1 MALSMWLNH
10 CALIVAALLPLA
22 ETAANDNAA
31 AHRVYCGL
39 LTVATTPYTTSDL
52 NDDPSTAFNTILAMN
67 FSTSSNDWTAMF
79 DTSKDEVSPKKPPE
93 GKTPATDKE
102 TWAKMWPEWWAAG
115 GRCVTEKMGKGDKT
129 AYPPISKPAQKRQ
142 AHRELQKLIDAT
154 RQLVTQYQTVKTDLK
169 TKKAQLDSYLTEA
182 LLGEGNTDGL
192 PTTPKGIAAVTSWAN
207 ACGANLPG
215 KSIAADFLC
224 ACNNNADTTK
234 QCSPLYTPHTW
245 TSNIDVNTKWLLLKS
260 SCKKPFPAA
269 LSAAAIHGALAAFA
283 AQLQHKDNAGTKH
296 TILGLS
302 GDHQCT
308 GAAAKLCVDYTA
320 YFDKTTGHTATKI
333 PWKEKLEKAAATI
346 TELEAKALEGRNL
359 AR

>member
-39 LTVATTPYTTSDL
+39 LTKATTPYTTSDL

-67 FSTSSNDWTAMF
+67 FSTSSNDWTTMF
-79 DTSKDEVSPKKPPE
+79 DTSKDKVSPKNPPD
-93 GKTPATDKE
+93 GIAPPNDKE
-102 TWAKMWPEWWAAG
+102 AWQKMWPEWWAAG
-115 GRCVTEKMGKGDKT
+115 RRCVIEKIGQGDKP
-129 AYPPISKPAQKRQ
+129 AYPPISKPSQKRQ
-142 AHRELQKLIDAT
+142 AHRELQKLIDGTQPLLAAYDNLKSELKSAKT
-154 RQLVTQYQTVKTDLK
+154 RLNG
-169 TKKAQLDSYLTEA
+169 YLTEA
-182 LLGEGNTDGL
+182 LIGEKSVNNL
-192 PTTPKGIAAVTSWAN
+192 PTAGNGIAALTSWSA

-234 QCSPLYTPHTW
+234 QCSTNYDPQQW
-245 TSNIDVNTKWLLLKS
+245 NSNIDLATKWPLLKS
-260 SCKKPFPAA
+260 SRKEPLPAA
-269 LSAAAIHGALAAFA
+269 LTAAAIHGALAAFNA
-283 AQLQHKDNAGTKH
+283 APQQKDSAGTKQ
-296 TILGLS
+296 TFLGLS
-302 GDHQCT
+302 NSHDCDGST
-308 GAAAKLCVDYTA
+308 TKLCVDYTA
-320 YFDKTTGHTATKI
+320 YFDKSSAHNPAKI